1 MEAVAS
7 SHTQVAT
14 EATARKANP
23 YAATQRYTGSVR
35 AAILH
40 ARCEALQRNE
50 RVITTS
56 DLLAGL
62 CQLEET
68 RAERIG
74 RLQDNA
80 QYLRW
85 LCDLPQMPWPDSAAC
100 QSEKTCELD
109 NDARRALA
117 CAVMEA
123 DHDGEHWIDS
133 DHLLRGLLRFPN
145 RAQFAILKTEL
156 NLKIARHSSVRDRD
170 EFLPDDGPNLKMM
183 DTLVSKYFPEW
194 AAPVLSA
201 ACYLYILLQSMG
213 AGFTPFV
220 R

>member
-7 SHTQVAT
+7 SHTQVAA

-23 YAATQRYTGSVR
+23 YAVTQRCTGSVR

-40 ARCEALQRNE
+40 ARCEVLNRNE
-50 RVITTS
+50 TAITTV

-68 RAERIG
+68 RAERVG
-74 RLQDNA
+74 SLKENA

-85 LCDLPQMPWPDSAAC
+85 LCDLPPMPWPESAAC
-100 QSEKTCELD
+100 QSEKSCELD
-109 NDARRALA
+109 NDARRALE
-117 CAVMEA
+117 CAVLEA
-123 DHDGEHWIDS
+123 DRDGEHWIDS

-156 NLKIARHSSVRDRD
+156 NLKIARQSSMRDRD

-183 DTLVSKYFPEW
+183 DTFVSKYVSRW
-194 AAPVLSA
+194 APHVLSA
-201 ACYLYILLQSMG
+201 ACYLYILLQSMNVNF
-213 AGFTPFV
+213 A